1 MSGFYDLHTH
11 ILPHVDDGARDMEE
25 TRKILE
31 KEYQDGVRTIF
42 ATSHYR
48 RNMFEPSM
56 EKIREQYALV
66 KAEAAR
72 LYPDLR
78 ILLGCEFHA
87 NMDMVEVL
95 DAERAANSGREPLC
109 AYRVFRAFGFQ
120 DDPGAVLC
128 IAHPWI

>member
-56 EKIREQYALV
+56 ER
-66 KAEAAR
+66 
-72 LYPDLR
+72 
-78 ILLGCEFHA
+78 C
-87 NMDMVEVL
+87 
-95 DAERAANSGREPLC
+95 
-109 AYRVFRAFGFQ
+109 
-120 DDPGAVLC
+120 
-128 IAHPWI
+128 